1 MMCQKEHNFHSLQWI
16 VERIEWVLEG
26 LLHVVN
32 QQAQNNPFKRQNVRT
47 SRWSQGESSTNIN
60 GLQPCPKCRR
70 MHRARCYKDI
80 GACFKCGEVGHLI
93 RDCTKKSRPRFVKR
107 STATISSRSTSKPT
121 VTTNSRQSSGT
132 KLDPGK
138 RIVFY

>member
-1 MMCQKEHNFHSLQWI
+1 
-16 VERIEWVLEG
+16 
-26 LLHVVN
+26 
-32 QQAQNNPFKRQNVRT
+32 
-47 SRWSQGESSTNIN
+47 
-60 GLQPCPKCRR
+60 

-93 RDCTKKSRPRFVKR
+93 RDCTKKSRPR
-107 STATISSRSTSKPT
+107 STSKPT